1 MCPISAVPCGITRTV
16 FVVFGVF
23 VSNRNARLWAKG
35 KMVEIDLVLLYLGKK
50 QRSWEGQNTVAW
62 RIQCVLSHCLPLAYA
77 SPLFSGTKSQNVTV
91 TTKSVTFSPH
101 WRGDGGASQCGA
113 SLGMRGRLCGRSPG
127 RLACIS
133 GGELPSSS
141 PTSGTVLLF

>member
-1 MCPISAVPCGITRTV
+1 M
-16 FVVFGVF
+16 VV
-23 VSNRNARLWAKG
+23 
-35 KMVEIDLVLLYLGKK
+35 IDLVLLYLGKK

-77 SPLFSGTKSQNVTV
+77 SPLFSGMKSQNVTV

-133 GGELPSSS
+133 GGEPPSSS
-141 PTSGTVLLF
+141 PTSGTVLLFQPEFPSALDFLPMLFSLLTLRLDGGESWFLDQ